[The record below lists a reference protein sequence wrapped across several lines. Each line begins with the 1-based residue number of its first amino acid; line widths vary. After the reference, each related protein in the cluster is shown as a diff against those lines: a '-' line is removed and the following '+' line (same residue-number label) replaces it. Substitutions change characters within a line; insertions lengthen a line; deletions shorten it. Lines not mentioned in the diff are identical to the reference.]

1 MTIKKLIKLLGEYNP
16 NAEVR
21 IIFDR
26 KIGSTAPA
34 TVITDFNPHAAS
46 KFGFASSMIDEQ
58 KEKKKT
64 KNVVIA

>member
-1 MTIKKLIKLLGEYNP
+1 MTIKKLIKLLEEYNP

-21 IIFDR
+21 IIVDR
-26 KIGSTAPA
+26 KMGHTAPA
-34 TVITDFNPHAAS
+34 SVITDFDPHAAS
-46 KFGFASSMIDEQ
+46 KFGFASHMVDEE